1 MKKMVFVAMVVVSMA
16 LTAEAARKGSGK
28 QQPNNP
34 RQPSEP
40 CVAYGCNDSGYDED
54 RNDDQSSN
62 DTYVPGS
69 GTYEGNDRDTGSEY
83 INGMPY

>member
-1 MKKMVFVAMVVVSMA
+1 MKKMAFVAMIVVSMA
-16 LTAEAARKGSGK
+16 VTAEAARKGSGK
-28 QQPNNP
+28 QPNNP

-40 CVAYGCNDSGYDED
+40 CVAYGCNDNGYDDD
-54 RNDDQSSN
+54 RNEDQSSN

-69 GTYEGNDRDTGSEY
+69 GTYEGNDRDTGSDY